1 MTKLETPTFIPEFF
15 ELPKFAHEQILGDSF
30 HEIKEWL
37 KNEQHCYLEKNTPLE
52 NYKCKNYK
60 CKESEDIKGFDVPVL
75 IKSRNGQNKGL
86 MIIVG
91 ESPLRNGTENGL
103 LVGFPFAVDYKNEP
117 PQCAVY
123 KKLFNELLKDY
134 DLYITDIIKVWSKSK
149 SKNLKV
155 TKDDNDVLNL
165 ELGTL
170 SNMYDNKIHILLMG
184 NNAQKWKIK
193 YEESLIRKI
202 TEIKIPHMS
211 QQNWH
216 TWRIKKYEDT
226 FRRLI
231 KENKI
236 TEEDIED
243 LLVKDTNELEFCSM
257 KADTVANTAFEM
269 ISSELEKK
277 IK

>member
-1 MTKLETPTFIPEFF
+1 MTKLKTPTFRFKIF
-15 ELPKFAHEQILGDSF
+15 EKILGDSF

-37 KNEQHCYLEKNTPLE
+37 ENGEHCYLGKDAPLE

-75 IKSRNGQNKGL
+75 IKKDEGKKKKL

-91 ESPLRNGTENGL
+91 ESPLRNGTKNGL

-117 PQCAVY
+117 PKCAVY

-134 DLYITDIIKVWSKSK
+134 DLYITDIIKVWWK
-149 SKNLKV
+149 KNEKLTVGENDRDILDEELKI
-155 TKDDNDVLNL
+155 LR
-165 ELGTL
+165 G
-170 SNMYDNKIHILLMG
+170 MYDDIHILLMG
-184 NNAQKWKIK
+184 NNAQKWEIK

-211 QQNWH
+211 QKNWH

-236 TEEDIED
+236 TEEDIKD
-243 LLVKDTNELEFCSM
+243 LLVNNKTEFRSM
-257 KADTVANTAFEM
+257 DADIVVNTALND
-269 ISSELEKK
+269 IRKQLD
-277 IK
+277 

>member
-1 MTKLETPTFIPEFF
+1 MTELQKPKLEPITFDIFKP
-15 ELPKFAHEQILGDSF
+15 ILSKERFIKIQNWLNKPDYHKYLTKEGD
-30 HEIKEWL
+30 
-37 KNEQHCYLEKNTPLE
+37 LE
-52 NYKCKNYK
+52 NFDCGES
-60 CKESEDIKGFDVPVL
+60 KEITGFDVPVL
-75 IKSRNGQNKGL
+75 IKSEKGNHEKL

-91 ESPLRNGTENGL
+91 ESPLRKGSEQRF
-103 LVGFPFAVDYKNEP
+103 LVGFPFAVDYTMGKP
-117 PQCAVY
+117 SQCDVY
-123 KKLFNELLKDY
+123 KKLFNELLGEGY

-236 TEEDIED
+236 TEEDIKD
-243 LLVKDTNELEFCSM
+243 LLVNNKTEFRSM
-257 KADTVANTAFEM
+257 DADIVVNTALND
-269 ISSELEKK
+269 IRKQLD
-277 IK
+277 

>member
-1 MTKLETPTFIPEFF
+1 MTKLELMTPTFTF
-15 ELPKFAHEQILGDSF
+15 EIFKKILCKDSF
-30 HEIKEWL
+30 DKIEKWL
-37 KNEQHCYLEKNTPLE
+37 EDDHCYLGKDAHLE
-52 NYKCKNYK
+52 NYKCE
-60 CKESEDIKGFDVPVL
+60 ESKDIKGFDVPVL
-75 IKSRNGQNKGL
+75 IKSRNVQNKGL

-91 ESPLRNGTENGL
+91 ESPLRNGTEKGL

-117 PQCAVY
+117 PKCAVY

-134 DLYITDIIKVWSKSK
+134 DLYITDIIKVWSKSE

-170 SNMYDNKIHILLMG
+170 SNMYNNKIHILLMG
-184 NNAQKWKIK
+184 NNAQKWEIK

-236 TEEDIED
+236 TEENIKD
-243 LLVKDTNELEFCSM
+243 LLVNNKTKFRSM
-257 KADTVANTAFEM
+257 DADIVVNTALND
-269 ISSELEKK
+269 IRKQLD
-277 IK
+277 

>member
-1 MTKLETPTFIPEFF
+1 MTKLETPTLLETPTFTF
-15 ELPKFAHEQILGDSF
+15 EIFKRILCKDSF
-30 HEIKEWL
+30 DKIETWL
-37 KNEQHCYLEKNTPLE
+37 KKRQHCYLGKNEDLNNNQCE
-52 NYKCKNYK
+52 
-60 CKESEDIKGFDVPVL
+60 ESDDIKGFDVPVL
-75 IKSRNGQNKGL
+75 IKSRNGSNKKL

-91 ESPLRNGTENGL
+91 ESPLRNGTEKWL
-103 LVGFPFAVDYKNEP
+103 FVGFPFAVDYIMGKP
-117 PQCAVY
+117 HQCDVY
-123 KKLFNELLKDY
+123 KELFNKLLSKGY
-134 DLYITDIIKVWSKSK
+134 DLYITDIIKVWSKRE

-155 TKDDNDVLNL
+155 TKDDNYVLNL

-211 QQNWH
+211 QRNWH

-236 TEEDIED
+236 TEENIKD
-243 LLVKDTNELEFCSM
+243 LLVNNKTEFRSM
-257 KADTVANTAFEM
+257 DADIVVNTALND
-269 ISSELEKK
+269 IRKQLD
-277 IK
+277 

>member
-1 MTKLETPTFIPEFF
+1 MTKLETPTFIPEIF

-37 KNEQHCYLEKNTPLE
+37 KNEQHCYLGKNAPLE

-60 CKESEDIKGFDVPVL
+60 CEESEDIKGFDVPVL
-75 IKSRNGQNKGL
+75 IKKDEGKKKKL

-103 LVGFPFAVDYKNEP
+103 FVGFPFAVDYKNEP

-123 KKLFNELLKDY
+123 KELFNELLEDY
-134 DLYITDIIKVWSKSK
+134 DLYITDIIKVWE
-149 SKNLKV
+149 KNGKLDENREILDK
-155 TKDDNDVLNL
+155 
-165 ELGTL
+165 ELGIL
-170 SNMYDNKIHILLMG
+170 RDMYNDDIHILLMG
-184 NNAQKWKIK
+184 SKAQKWKIK

-211 QQNWH
+211 QRNWH

-236 TEEDIED
+236 TEEDIKD
-243 LLVKDTNELEFCSM
+243 LLVNNKTEFRSM
-257 KADTVANTAFEM
+257 DADIVVNTALND
-269 ISSELEKK
+269 IRKQLD
-277 IK
+277 